1 MARSHLDGHPNGHG
15 IDGAETEP
23 HQTFNSGNG
32 NCYHSTLIN
41 VEGNPDIMEVNMEVS
56 KRTKPKGYDINKEQY
71 SDSNGGKNLQNQC
84 CLDVYQRANNVC
96 GQRGQVGAT
105 F

>member
-56 KRTKPKGYDINKEQY
+56 KRTKPKGYNINKEQY
-71 SDSNGGKNLQNQC
+71 SDSNGGKISKI
-84 CLDVYQRANNVC
+84 NV
-96 GQRGQVGAT
+96 GWMFINVPIMYVDKGVK
-105 F
+105 